1 MQRACSFFFEFE
13 GIREECRRSEKN
25 YFKNLLYG
33 KEKDVKAWNRSK
45 GIIEINWQPTGFS
58 YIYC

>member
-1 MQRACSFFFEFE
+1 LKGYGKSA
-13 GIREECRRSEKN
+13 GRSEKN

-45 GIIEINWQPTGFS
+45 GITEINGQPTGFS

>member
-13 GIREECRRSEKN
+13 GIREECGRSEKN

-45 GIIEINWQPTGFS
+45 GITEINGQPTGFS